1 MVIDLRINAKTIH
14 TQNKKI
20 NLKGSYL
27 CSKTTPFLSCCGLRV
42 AGVWF
47 GGEPLKKICSE
58 E

>member
-27 CSKTTPFLSCCGLRV
+27 CLKTTPFLSCCGLRV

-47 GGEPLKKICSE
+47 GGEPLKKNM
-58 E
+58 